1 MKPLLLILIIE
12 AKQNMIITRGLSC
25 LDFVKAKFQDGN
37 FFVMKSF
44 VASICLTTFICN
56 HSFGVI
62 EDEDKSMLFN
72 QLHCMHLQILV
83 KCTYDQSNKY
93 KKKFTSLDKTQYSV
107 EEQSHQ

>member
-1 MKPLLLILIIE
+1 MDYHVW
-12 AKQNMIITRGLSC
+12 T
-25 LDFVKAKFQDGN
+25 FVKDKFQDGN

-62 EDEDKSMLFN
+62 EDEDKSLLFT

-83 KCTYDQSNKY
+83 KCTYDQSNEY

>member
-62 EDEDKSMLFN
+62 EDERQKFVVHSTSLYTFIN
-72 QLHCMHLQILV
+72 FGQMHL
-83 KCTYDQSNKY
+83 
-93 KKKFTSLDKTQYSV
+93 
-107 EEQSHQ
+107 

>member
-1 MKPLLLILIIE
+1 MDYHVW
-12 AKQNMIITRGLSC
+12 T
-25 LDFVKAKFQDGN
+25 FVKAKFQDGN

-62 EDEDKSMLFN
+62 EDEDKSLLFT
-72 QLHCMHLQILV
+72 QLHSTHLQILV
-83 KCTYDQSNKY
+83 KCTYDLSSEY